1 MPRPRRI
8 LASAANTK
16 TARWLN
22 AALRS
27 TNLHTTLKNAVSQKL
42 PRSAAAGL
50 VEDHVQE
57 NYLRWLE
64 QDALEKHIDPEA
76 PEITIPSNVRWWA
89 VKNAY
94 KDLRTMGRDP
104 VLRTL
109 LGAKTET
116 DIKREKA
123 SPSEEVASMMD
134 IQYTYLTSSDCVMPQ
149 TVTLELDADDLLSVL
164 RDKLGKAGCTDIDKH
179 VEVVI
184 AIADGASVPEA
195 AQTAG
200 ISTEDAKRL
209 MVKVRKVMQAG

>member
-64 QDALEKHIDPEA
+64 QDALEKHVDPDA

-89 VKNAY
+89 IKNSY
-94 KDLRTMGRDP
+94 KDLRAMGRDP
-104 VLRTL
+104 VLRAL

-116 DIKREKA
+116 DMKREKA
-123 SPSEEVASMMD
+123 EKSVSTEVVYVPLSLQDDPMFVS
-134 IQYTYLTSSDCVMPQ
+134 QQ
-149 TVTLELDADDLLSVL
+149 TVTLELEAEDLLSVL
-164 RDKLGKAGCTDIDKH
+164 REKLIKAGCSEIDKH

-195 AQTAG
+195 AMTAG